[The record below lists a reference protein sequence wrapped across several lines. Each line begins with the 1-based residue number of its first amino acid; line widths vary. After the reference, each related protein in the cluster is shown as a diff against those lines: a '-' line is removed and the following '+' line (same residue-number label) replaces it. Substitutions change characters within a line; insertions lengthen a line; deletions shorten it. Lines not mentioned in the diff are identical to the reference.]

1 MFKDGLRALGTSR
14 HKDLVKDANRL
25 AIQGCFALTELSH
38 GSNAKAMRTTA
49 TYDPHTQVG
58 GGWSLV
64 SAAGDVW
71 CMLCV

>member
-1 MFKDGLRALGTSR
+1 MHLYGAASNMD
-14 HKDLVKDANRL
+14 
-25 AIQGCFALTELSH
+25 IIGCFALTELSH

-49 TYDPHTQVG
+49 TYDPHTQVS

-64 SAAGDVW
+64 SAAGKVW